1 MDLSKYSTDT
11 LNEMYCHLYF
21 KKFNR
26 LPKSSSS
33 CTYSPACSVPQGA
46 MCLQYSVIW
55 RGCGILKRQNNFLK
69 YFSIYRNI

>member
-33 CTYSPACSVPQGA
+33 SCSRRTLIQLVSSLSTSKEKVNETVYPQ
-46 MCLQYSVIW
+46 SV
-55 RGCGILKRQNNFLK
+55 L
-69 YFSIYRNI
+69 

>member
-1 MDLSKYSTDT
+1 MITMLISKYSTDT

-33 CTYSPACSVPQGA
+33 IDRKTLIQLVSS
-46 MCLQYSVIW
+46 LSTNKE
-55 RGCGILKRQNNFLK
+55 LKGNETVYQQPVR
-69 YFSIYRNI
+69 

>member
-1 MDLSKYSTDT
+1 MTIMIISKYSTDT

-33 CTYSPACSVPQGA
+33 IDRKTLIQLVSSLSTKEHVNETVYQQSV
-46 MCLQYSVIW
+46 
-55 RGCGILKRQNNFLK
+55 F
-69 YFSIYRNI
+69 

>member
-33 CTYSPACSVPQGA
+33 IDRKTLIQLVSSLSNLSKEKVNETVYPQSV
-46 MCLQYSVIW
+46 L
-55 RGCGILKRQNNFLK
+55 
-69 YFSIYRNI
+69 

>member
-33 CTYSPACSVPQGA
+33 CSRRTLIQLVSSLSTSKEKVNETVYPQSV
-46 MCLQYSVIW
+46 L
-55 RGCGILKRQNNFLK
+55 
-69 YFSIYRNI
+69 

>member
-1 MDLSKYSTDT
+1 VTIMIISKYSTDT

-33 CTYSPACSVPQGA
+33 IDRKTLIQLVSSLSTKEQVNETVYQQSV
-46 MCLQYSVIW
+46 L
-55 RGCGILKRQNNFLK
+55 
-69 YFSIYRNI
+69 

>member
-1 MDLSKYSTDT
+1 MITMLISKYSTDT

-33 CTYSPACSVPQGA
+33 IDRKTLIQLVSSLSPKEQVNETVYPQSV
-46 MCLQYSVIW
+46 L
-55 RGCGILKRQNNFLK
+55 
-69 YFSIYRNI
+69 

>member
-1 MDLSKYSTDT
+1 MTIMLISKYSTDT

-33 CTYSPACSVPQGA
+33 IDRKTLIQLVSSLSTSKEKVNETVYPQSG
-46 MCLQYSVIW
+46 L
-55 RGCGILKRQNNFLK
+55 
-69 YFSIYRNI
+69 

>member
-1 MDLSKYSTDT
+1 MLISKYSTDT

-33 CTYSPACSVPQGA
+33 IDRKTLIQLVSSLSTKEQVNETVYP
-46 MCLQYSVIW
+46 
-55 RGCGILKRQNNFLK
+55 K
-69 YFSIYRNI
+69 SI

>member
-1 MDLSKYSTDT
+1 MNLSRYSTDT

-33 CTYSPACSVPQGA
+33 IDRKTLIQLVSS
-46 MCLQYSVIW
+46 LSISKE
-55 RGCGILKRQNNFLK
+55 LKGNETVYQQPVR
-69 YFSIYRNI
+69 

>member
-1 MDLSKYSTDT
+1 MNLSRYSTDT

-33 CTYSPACSVPQGA
+33 IDRKTLIQLVSS
-46 MCLQYSVIW
+46 L
-55 RGCGILKRQNNFLK
+55 
-69 YFSIYRNI
+69 SISKEQVNETVYPKSI

>member
-1 MDLSKYSTDT
+1 MELIKYSTDT

-33 CTYSPACSVPQGA
+33 IDRKTLIQLVSS
-46 MCLQYSVIW
+46 LSTSSKEI
-55 RGCGILKRQNNFLK
+55 
-69 YFSIYRNI
+69 

>member
-1 MDLSKYSTDT
+1 MTIMLISKYSTDT

-33 CTYSPACSVPQGA
+33 IDRKTLIQLVSSLSTKKEKVNETVYT
-46 MCLQYSVIW
+46 
-55 RGCGILKRQNNFLK
+55 K
-69 YFSIYRNI
+69 SIR

>member
-21 KKFNR
+21 KKFNK

-33 CTYSPACSVPQGA
+33 CSRRTLIQLVSSLSTSKEKVNETVYPQSV
-46 MCLQYSVIW
+46 L
-55 RGCGILKRQNNFLK
+55 
-69 YFSIYRNI
+69 

>member
-1 MDLSKYSTDT
+1 MELIKYSTDT

-33 CTYSPACSVPQGA
+33 IDRKTLIQLVSSLSNTKEQVNETVYPQ
-46 MCLQYSVIW
+46 
-55 RGCGILKRQNNFLK
+55 
-69 YFSIYRNI
+69 SIR

>member
-21 KKFNR
+21 KKFNK

-33 CTYSPACSVPQGA
+33 CSRRTLIQLVSSLSNLSKEQVNETVYPQSV
-46 MCLQYSVIW
+46 L
-55 RGCGILKRQNNFLK
+55 
-69 YFSIYRNI
+69 